1 MVSPQLWISFLK
13 AYEAHQIPSEPMFK
27 MIQGVNCSE
36 WACICCEPDL
46 VLIATVQNL
55 KKKKKGIKITLKNP
69 LTSQVARSRG
79 ALVWDCVS
87 VFWRCLCPSLGLAF
101 REVVYLLLLC
111 ANACLLSLAVGRLH
125 QTAICHFLVVPKL
138 LKTNTLSTTSQPN
151 VSYLFLSLNLN
162 LLMPWSLAAKELRAA
177 GAVTLMSKKNQ
188 IQILVKVFCWKL
200 PSMQGFRL
208 SAFKLTW
215 EPGCHIAKLNQSA
228 TSAASKCPVVCF

>member
-101 REVVYLLLLC
+101 REVAYLLLLC

-177 GAVTLMSKKNQ
+177 RRSNTH
-188 IQILVKVFCWKL
+188 VKEKPNPNISEGFLLKATFYAGFQAFC
-200 PSMQGFRL
+200 
-208 SAFKLTW
+208 
-215 EPGCHIAKLNQSA
+215 
-228 TSAASKCPVVCF
+228 V